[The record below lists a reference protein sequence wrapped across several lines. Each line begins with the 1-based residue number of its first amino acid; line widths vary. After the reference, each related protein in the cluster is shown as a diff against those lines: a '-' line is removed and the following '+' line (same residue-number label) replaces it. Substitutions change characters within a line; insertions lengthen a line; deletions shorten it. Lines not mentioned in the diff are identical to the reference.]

1 MPLINK
7 LLYKYAETKPTFS
20 GNCAF
25 FGNDDKGWIEI
36 YENGAATFPSNTGKK
51 FDLYL
56 LSNGSDGKTGYSE
69 IQKQDTTGNYIY
81 TSVESGN
88 GGAGGKCVEFY
99 SKSLSGK
106 LDITIGETTYIKQ
119 QLRILFTTDN
129 ASAIAGGSGGAGQS
143 VYSYTNLLDPK
154 DHKSEH
160 IEATRGGDGR
170 IPFTGHT
177 TLNSGLAQHRLGAG
191 GNGGWYEGTNPDYT
205 ETKVNT
211 GAGGN
216 GGKALSSNGNYP
228 GETGGTGIVI
238 IRWGY

>member
-36 YENGAATFPSNTGKK
+36 YEKGTVTFPTDTGKK

-69 IQKQDTTGNYIY
+69 IQKQDPTGDYVY
-81 TSVESGN
+81 TSIDSGD
-88 GGAGGKCVEFY
+88 GGAGGKCIEFY
-99 SKSLSGK
+99 SKSLSGVYK
-106 LDITIGETTYIKQ
+106 VTIGKTTYIKSGAVT
-119 QLRILFTTDN
+119 LFTTN
-129 ASAIAGGSGGAGQS
+129 NTSAIAGGRGGKGETN
-143 VYSYTNLLDPK
+143 YWYTNISNPK
-154 DHKSEH
+154 DSHTEH
-160 IEATRGGDGR
+160 TDATRGEDGR

-177 TLNSGLAQHRLGAG
+177 TLNKGLAQRRLGAG

-216 GGKALSSNGNYP
+216 GGKALNSNGTYP

>member
-20 GNCAF
+20 GNCAL

-36 YENGAATFPSNTGKK
+36 YENGTVTFPTDTGKK

-56 LSNGSDGKTGYSE
+56 LSNGSDGKTGHSE

-81 TSVESGN
+81 TSIDSGD

-99 SKSLSGK
+99 SKSISGK
-106 LDITIGETTYIKQ
+106 LKITIGKSTYIKQ
-119 QLRILFTTDN
+119 DTLVLFTTN
-129 ASAIAGGSGGAGQS
+129 NTSAIDGGAGGKGETN
-143 VYSYTNLLDPK
+143 YWYTNISNPK
-154 DHKSEH
+154 DNYTEH
-160 IEATRGGDGR
+160 TDATRGYDGR
-170 IPFTGHT
+170 VPFTGHT
-177 TLNSGLAQHRLGAG
+177 TLNAGLAQHKLGAG

-216 GGKALSSNGNYP
+216 GGKALEATGDYP